1 MVSQPQ
7 CGDSAPSEQ
16 AVYLDDNGVEHPTLP
31 APPGSVWPDQVHT
44 HEQTLR
50 LRTVGRVA

>member
-16 AVYLDDNGVEHPTLP
+16 AVYLDHNGVEHPTLP

>member
-7 CGDSAPSEQ
+7 CGDSAPTEQ